1 MRYQGSDIP
10 HFETDDKIRGF
21 FETFLGV
28 EFIDDI
34 DKVRPSV
41 VRRDKRKG
49 EVARDT
55 PFARNLREALE
66 YLLGRR
72 PVTAEQ
78 WGQLTHVFFY
88 EEDALYAY
96 LQDLYDYF
104 YGDRK
109 EPPVAPDPE
118 APPPEKYW
126 S

>member
-1 MRYQGSDIP
+1 M
-10 HFETDDKIRGF
+10 
-21 FETFLGV
+21 
-28 EFIDDI
+28 
-34 DKVRPSV
+34 
-41 VRRDKRKG
+41 KG
-49 EVARDT
+49 KAKRDT
-55 PFARNLREALE
+55 PFARHLHEALE
-66 YLLGRR
+66 YLLREH

-88 EEDALYAY
+88 EDDRLYAY

-126 S
+126 T